1 MNGDPESVV
10 RELFDAVDR
19 LDFER
24 MLSTIGEG
32 AQSVEETSRRWL
44 RSKGE
49 IGEHFKE
56 LEAAVTDVRSELR
69 DVHQEVWGDVG
80 IVTCWL
86 EQEYVLAGEQQRIS
100 APSTFVLR
108 REGDRWTIALVHSVP
123 LAEESGE

>member
-1 MNGDPESVV
+1 MNDDPQSVV

-24 MLSTIGEG
+24 MLTTIAEE
-32 AQSVEETSRRWL
+32 AQSVEETSKRWL
-44 RSKGE
+44 RSKEE

-69 DVHQEVWGDVG
+69 DVDQQVWGDCA

-86 EQEYVLAGEQQRIS
+86 EQEYRLAGEQQRIS

-108 REGDRWTIALVHSVP
+108 REGDRWKIVLIHPVP
-123 LAEESGE
+123 LAEESPE